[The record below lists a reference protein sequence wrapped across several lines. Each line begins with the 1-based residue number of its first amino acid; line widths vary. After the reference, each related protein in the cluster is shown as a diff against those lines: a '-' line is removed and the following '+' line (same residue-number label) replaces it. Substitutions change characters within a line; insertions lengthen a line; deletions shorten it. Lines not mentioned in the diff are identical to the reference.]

1 MRAFLGIGLSET
13 VRDAIAALQR
23 ELATSGADVTWVV
36 PAHLHVTLKFLDE
49 ISEEQ
54 RRAIE
59 ERMGLLARQEAAFG
73 LGLEGIG
80 AFPSL
85 EAPRVIWIGL
95 AQGKERV
102 AHLAQSIERE
112 AAMLQLRREAR
123 PFAAHLTIGR
133 VRSARHRAAL
143 AQRLREVSWRPPAA
157 WQATSLTLYES
168 MLSASGPRY
177 TVLAVFPFD
186 SHRPSPTRDG
196 S

>member
-13 VRDAIAALQR
+13 ARDAIAALQR
-23 ELATSGADVTWVV
+23 ELATSGADVKWVV

-49 ISEEQ
+49 ISETQ

-59 ERMGLLARQEAAFG
+59 ERVGLLARQEAVFG
-73 LGLEGIG
+73 LGLERVG

-102 AHLAQSIERE
+102 AHLAQSIEWE
-112 AAMLQLRREAR
+112 AATLQLREEAR

-143 AQRLREVSWRPPAA
+143 AQRLRDVSWRPPAA
-157 WQATSLTLYES
+157 WQVTSLTLYQS
-168 MLSASGPRY
+168 ILGTAGPHY
-177 TVLAVFPFD
+177 SVLAEF
-186 SHRPSPTRDG
+186 SLK
-196 S
+196 